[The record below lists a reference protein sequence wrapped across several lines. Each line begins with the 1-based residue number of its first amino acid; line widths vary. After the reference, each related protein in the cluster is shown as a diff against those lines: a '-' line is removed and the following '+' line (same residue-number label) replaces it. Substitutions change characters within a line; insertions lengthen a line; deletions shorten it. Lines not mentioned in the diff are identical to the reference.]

1 VATELRDVPIGARGP
16 GRAEPHDETAWL
28 PLPEVEDLPAIQDLL
43 DPTSDPSAPAPT
55 APAALRDIPAEPSPA
70 RAAPA
75 EATSWLP
82 LPDPGDLPE
91 ITELVDPDRGAG
103 ASPPPPSP
111 RRQTRHHFPRR
122 AVARLLVLTLVVVT
136 LGGLYYGGS
145 QLLDEGADVAIKVDG
160 TTLRTETGVSSVA
173 SVLKEAKVAL
183 GEWDRVVP
191 APTAP
196 IQDGMTVKV
205 VRAFALNA
213 NFDGKDRTLYS
224 TYTTPTGFVQDA
236 ARQLS
241 LPVSKIALI
250 EPPATLT
257 ADATVRVRTKREG
270 TLLVDGSAANYNAP
284 AQTVGELLEIYKV
297 VLGPGDLLKLT
308 ISGKSAAAGTELPD
322 DETVEVTRVA
332 GETETILEPYDLDD
346 EERDDP
352 NLALGETRVEE
363 AIPGTQNVTYQWE
376 LHDGRRVGEPIIVSA
391 VPVQPAHPHILFKG
405 TKYNPLWDKMAR
417 CETGGNWQASGATYQ
432 GGLGIWYGN
441 WSNYGGTRFAPT
453 AGQATKFQQ
462 IIVAERIRAEHGW
475 RAWGCAKRI
484 GL

>member
-1 VATELRDVPIGARGP
+1 MATELRDVPIGARGP

-297 VLGPGDLLKLT
+297 VLGPADILRLT
-308 ISGKSAAAGTELPD
+308 ISDKVVTAGADLPD

-332 GETETILEPYDLDD
+332 GTTVQVEEPYELEPETRPD
-346 EERDDP
+346 E
-352 NLALGETRVEE
+352 NLPVGETRVEE
-363 AIPGTQNVTYQWE
+363 AVTGTQLSTYALE
-376 LHDGRRVGEPIIVSA
+376 MHDGREVSRTRISA
-391 VPVQPAHPHILFKG
+391 VPQTPAHPHIDFYG

-417 CETGGNWQASGATYQ
+417 CETGGNWQASGQNYQ
-432 GGLGIWYGN
+432 GGLGIYFQN
-441 WSNYGGTRFAPT
+441 WNHYGGLRFAPT
-453 AGQATKFQQ
+453 AGQATKLQQ